1 MQPYR
6 PPIDSR
12 KNTGKSSAGDYR
24 LAGRLGKDKKSE
36 VSLALFLADKVGTDS
51 HVVANL
57 LMETRSVDCS
67 GSAMRWLLDFTVQPA
82 NEQEAEL
89 FSACVRPR
97 SSGTGNRWSVP
108 KEMRDLYRN
117 N

>member
-1 MQPYR
+1 MGL
-6 PPIDSR
+6 
-12 KNTGKSSAGDYR
+12 KAGKQEGIVDI
-24 LAGRLGKDKKSE
+24 
-36 VSLALFLADKVGTDS
+36 DS

-89 FSACVRPR
+89 FPACVRPR

-108 KEMRDLYRN
+108 KEMRGFVPKQRYFPF
-117 N
+117 